1 VPDRYGYPS
10 WGHPVRVGEIAGGII
25 GINRLTATRIPPVIP
40 WHPDATR
47 REGT

>member
-1 VPDRYGYPS
+1 VPDRCGYPS
-10 WGHPVRVGEIAGGII
+10 CGSPVRVDEIAGRIV